1 MGIFKD
7 DLNLDLQY
15 AFLINLGFK
24 YKKQRNKRNEW
35 LCKIYKPQRN

>member
-7 DLNLDLQY
+7 DLNLGLQC

-24 YKKQRNKRNEW
+24 YKKVTE
-35 LCKIYKPQRN
+35 

>member
-15 AFLINLGFK
+15 AFLIKLGFK
-24 YKKQRNKRNEW
+24 YEKVMG
-35 LCKIYKPQRN
+35 